1 MNFVIGGWFEL
12 INQRLDNHRHQQERD
27 RAGGSNN
34 EEKGMN
40 RQKEQARTKRTK
52 GKDKIEK

>member
-1 MNFVIGGWFEL
+1 MIGNWFEPT
-12 INQRLDNHRHQQERD
+12 NQWLVNYRHQQERD
-27 RAGGSNN
+27 KESGSNN

-40 RQKEQARTKRTK
+40 RQKEKTKKKMTK